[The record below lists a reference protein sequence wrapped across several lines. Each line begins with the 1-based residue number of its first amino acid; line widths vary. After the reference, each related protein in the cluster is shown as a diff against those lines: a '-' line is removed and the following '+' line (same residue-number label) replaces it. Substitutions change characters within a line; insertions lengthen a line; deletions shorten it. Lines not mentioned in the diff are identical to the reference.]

1 MVIHRL
7 RNEIGDEGIRKI
19 HKYFETIY
27 VSQSDLESKSEG
39 EKLYTKLTDFDFNP
53 KKKKINLYYEIRS
66 LCTI

>member
-27 VSQSDLESKSEG
+27 VNQNLESKSEG
-39 EKLYTKLTDFDFNP
+39 EMLYTRLTDFDFNP
-53 KKKKINLYYEIRS
+53 KGDKSVI
-66 LCTI
+66 

>member
-27 VSQSDLESKSEG
+27 VNQANLESTSEG
-39 EKLYTKLTDFDFNP
+39 EMLYTRLTGFDFNP
-53 KKKKINLYYEIRS
+53 KENRPMI
-66 LCTI
+66 

>member
-27 VSQSDLESKSEG
+27 VNQ
-39 EKLYTKLTDFDFNP
+39 
-53 KKKKINLYYEIRS
+53 KI
-66 LCTI
+66 